1 MFKNL
6 MTFLRLCWMG
16 AVSKPLKIKLLSDIP
31 VSIVI
36 GCATFSMPLLLSW
49 IIKNLNEGH
58 PDKALWCFYGLLCAS
73 AGMWSAKFYWRRVV
87 EPIATVLEMNVR
99 RIYFKKLF
107 KKPYVWH
114 LNNSVGYFSSALD
127 RVCANMQT
135 WLCDFPIDFMPATV
149 LITCFFI
156 YTFVISPWLFLYFF
170 VMLGLLV
177 IITRL
182 LYAKRIFYISALTK
196 QMLKFGK
203 VFIDFLYNVRSVKK
217 MNLFDFADKKINNQA
232 DKTIEKAVELM
243 RYNSKQW
250 GIMECI
256 IQTMTLGPIGYFLYQ
271 YIQTGGGLEVVVMIA
286 AIAPQLEQTG
296 RRMMHFMTASA
307 RVLTEYNRLA
317 EHLGDEPVPAGL
329 KTVSKWD
336 TITFD
341 DTYFEFVKDGHIF
354 RHSVPFFEIKKGD
367 HIAVVGRSGEGK
379 STFLNLLTGQYP
391 CQRGEIRVD
400 KTPFHQMD
408 STFFDKHVAY
418 ISQDVELFN
427 VSLYDNIV
435 MGKKVSKEKLQK
447 VIDGC
452 QLNELVARMDGNLN
466 CDLGEKGVKV
476 SAGEKQRINLA
487 RGLLLNRDIMVLD
500 EITANLDPATTHK
513 IWEFI
518 FAEYADKTIV
528 AVSHEKDLLNFISRQ
543 IEFKRGKGKELFP
556 LAN

>member
-6 MTFLRLCWMG
+6 ITFLRLCWLG
-16 AVSKPLKIKLLSDIP
+16 AVTKSLKIKLLSDIP

-36 GCATFSMPLLLSW
+36 GISTFSMPLLLSW
-49 IIKNLNEGH
+49 IVKNLNEGQS
-58 PDKALWCFYGLLCAS
+58 DKALMCFCGLLCAS
-73 AGMWSAKFYWRRVV
+73 TCMWIAKFYWRRIV
-87 EPIATVLEMNVR
+87 EPITTVLEMNVR
-99 RIYFKKLF
+99 RIYFKKLS
-107 KKPYVWH
+107 KKPYEWH

-135 WLCDFPIDFMPATV
+135 WLCDFPIDFMPATT

-170 VMLGLLV
+170 VMLVVLIV
-177 IITRL
+177 ITGM
-182 LYAKRIFYISALTK
+182 LYSKRIFYISAMTR

-217 MNLFDFADKKINNQA
+217 MNLFDFADKKINKQA

-243 RYNSKQW
+243 RYNAKQW
-250 GIMECI
+250 GIMEFI
-256 IQTMTLGPIGYFLYQ
+256 IQAMTLGPIGYFLYQ
-271 YIQTGGGLEVVVMIA
+271 CITTGRGLEVVVMIS
-286 AIAPQLEQTG
+286 AISPQLEQTG

-307 RVLTEYNRLA
+307 RVLTEYNRLS
-317 EHLGDEPVPAGL
+317 EHLGDELAPDGL
-329 KTVSKWD
+329 KSVLKWKK
-336 TITFD
+336 IVFD
-341 DTYFEFVKDGHIF
+341 NTYFEFVKDGHIF
-354 RHSVPFFEIKKGD
+354 QHRVPYFEIQKGD
-367 HIAVVGRSGEGK
+367 HVAVVGRSGEGK

-391 CQRGEIRVD
+391 CQNGEIRVD
-400 KTPFHQMD
+400 KTSFSQMD
-408 STFFDKHVAY
+408 STFFDKNVAY

-435 MGKKVSKEKLQK
+435 MGKQVSKEKLQK

-452 QLNELVARMDGNLN
+452 QLNELIARMDGNLN

-518 FAEYADKTIV
+518 FTEYADKTII
-528 AVSHEKDLLNFISRQ
+528 AVSHEKDLLNFVSRQ
-543 IEFKRGKGKELFP
+543 IEFKQGKGKEIL
-556 LAN
+556 LNK